1 MKKRSLKKGIY
12 IALAIVFSAAIIVVG
27 VSYYILGQLTF
38 VDDPMFYGK
47 KQSELSQEIR
57 TELFKR
63 SDIQKVSYFSR
74 DGLLLAG
81 YLIKREN
88 AKGNLVLCHG
98 YRGAKEF
105 MYGYI
110 DMFPQFN
117 VLLFDFRAHGQSE
130 GSIISIG
137 CHEYKDVL
145 ASADFMKKHLKGV
158 EGKDLPLVILGLS
171 MGGAAAIKAA
181 EIEKNICNALI
192 LDSTFSNLKKIMARG
207 FLVKSG
213 LPYFPIYYVLS
224 AMFQYFGSCDAVS
237 MDTAAAIEKIT
248 VPVMIIHSCND
259 SFTKPSHS
267 LKLYEHAGSKHAKLW
282 IGPKCRHGWLHSYY
296 TDLYKKKVF
305 KFLKNVGLE
314 VEVV

>member
-1 MKKRSLKKGIY
+1 MRKSIKKGIY
-12 IALAIVFSAAIIVVG
+12 ITIASLIICCVVILG

-38 VDDPMFYGK
+38 VDDPMLYGK
-47 KQSELSQEIR
+47 KQSELAQEIR

-63 SDIQKVSYFSR
+63 SDIQKVSYFAR
-74 DGLLLAG
+74 DGLLLSG
-81 YLIKREN
+81 YLVKREH
-88 AKGNLVLCHG
+88 AQGNLILCHG

-145 ASADFMKKHLKGV
+145 ASADFMKQHLKDADD
-158 EGKDLPLVILGLS
+158 KDLPLVILGIS
-171 MGGAAAIKAA
+171 MGGAAAVKAA
-181 EIEKNICNALI
+181 EIEKKVCNALI
-192 LDSTFSNLKKIMARG
+192 IDSTFSDLKKMMERG
-207 FLVKSG
+207 FLLKSG
-213 LPYFPIYYVLS
+213 LPYFPIYYVLA
-224 AMFQYFGSCDAVS
+224 AMFQYFGACNVVS
-237 MDTAAAIEKIT
+237 MDMATAIEKIT
-248 VPVMIIHSCND
+248 VPVMVIHSCND

-267 LKLYEHAGSKHAKLW
+267 LRLYEHAGSKYAKLW

-305 KFLKNVGLE
+305 KFLKHAGLE
-314 VEVV
+314 ITSD